1 MASEGL
7 KRVATRALSVLCLA
21 VTLGGPALAAQ
32 EPLAGPALPAGT
44 VTDGAQPENLSAAQA
59 AAFDYYKSGA
69 YERGL
74 ADVAGKAA
82 AWIRTEARKAKHPAL
97 VLDID
102 ETSLS
107 NWPELSANQFAFF
120 PDAPCNA
127 LPKGPC
133 GWAAWVRHADAK
145 PIAPTL
151 ALFRTAKANGVAVFF
166 ITGRTEALRASTE
179 RNLKAAGYVGYTQ
192 LYMKPD
198 TGFFRSAADFKAPV
212 RARIESAGYTIIANM
227 GDQASD
233 LAGGH
238 SLRSFLLP
246 DPFYFIP

>member
-1 MASEGL
+1 MASQGL
-7 KRVATRALSVLCLA
+7 KRAFVRGFSILCVAATLA
-21 VTLGGPALAAQ
+21 GPALADTAT
-32 EPLAGPALPAGT
+32 LKAPALPAGT

-59 AAFDYYKSGA
+59 AAFAYYKSGA

-74 ADVAGKAA
+74 SDVAGKAT
-82 AWIRTEARKAKHPAL
+82 AWIRSEARKTKHPAL

-107 NWPELSANQFAFF
+107 NWAELSANQFAYF
-120 PDAPCNA
+120 PDAPCRS

-133 GWAAWVRHADAK
+133 GWAAWVARAEAK

-166 ITGRTEALRASTE
+166 ITGRSEALRAETE

-198 TGFFRSAADFKAPV
+198 LSTFRSAADFKAPV
-212 RARIESAGYTIIANM
+212 RGRIESAGYTIIANM